1 MQSDFTKC
9 MPIILRY
16 EGGYSNHLRDPGGV
30 TLEGVIQRVY
40 DGYRARKGLP
50 QRPLTADMRR
60 TAEWIAERNDIY
72 RLQYWNAIRGD
83 ELPEG
88 VDLFL
93 FDAAVNSG
101 PFQAVKWLQRALK
114 LNLVD
119 GHLGE
124 GTMAAL
130 HAHPDHD
137 ALIADMASRRLG
149 MLQQLNTWDAF
160 GTGWASRVASCKRIA
175 QAWASGSVGPQ
186 PAAVH
191 LIGGDAKAY
200 ASDVAQPAVD
210 AGNSVKGGLGG
221 TTIAAVLDGA
231 KEQLAPLVGSSE
243 WINQIFTALTL
254 LSVVIGLGA
263 FGYALWSAHK
273 TKRAQR
279 AIDGDLKA
287 DVPEGQPA

>member
-1 MQSDFTKC
+1 MQSSFTKC
-9 MPIILRY
+9 MPVILRY
-16 EGGYSNHLRDPGGV
+16 EGGYSNHPRDPGGV

-40 DGYRARKGLP
+40 DGYRARAGLP
-50 QRPLTADMRR
+50 QRALTAEMRR
-60 TAEWIAERNDIY
+60 TPDWIAERNTIY

-93 FDAAVNSG
+93 FDSAVNSG
-101 PFQAVKWLQRALK
+101 PFQAAKWLQRALGIDA
-114 LNLVD
+114 D
-119 GHLGE
+119 GHIGE
-124 GTMAAL
+124 GTIGAL
-130 HAHPDHD
+130 QAHPDHD

-149 MLQQLNTWDAF
+149 MLKQLKTWNDF
-160 GTGWASRVASCKRIA
+160 GDGWGARVASCKSIA
-175 QAWASGSVGPQ
+175 QAWATGSVGPQ

-191 LIGGDAKAY
+191 LISGDAKAY
-200 ASDVAQPAVD
+200 ASDVDQPAVD
-210 AGNSVKGGLGG
+210 AGNSVKSGLGG
-221 TTIAAVLDGA
+221 TTVAAMLDGA
-231 KEQLAPLVGSSE
+231 KGQLAPLVGSSE

-279 AIDGDLKA
+279 AIDGEIMA
-287 DVPEGQPA
+287 VVPEGQPA